1 MPEQFQK
8 GMVIVVSYNLQR
20 TSIGDRIFFNS
31 IIDKRYKTNRVSVNL
46 ILPLERDKASVRALI
61 PNILRKGYRGCPDFT
76 EFSKKLAMLYGSYIG
91 YDVTAI
97 GDSQV
102 ITLSAGVIDDMYALD
117 GEHLLSEI
125 SEILSKVVLDP
136 VLENGLFPEREAA
149 LEKQSLIDLIE
160 SEMNEKRHYALN
172 RATAVLCAGE
182 PAGVNKYGYVEDVKK
197 ITAHS
202 VTQAYRELLET
213 ARVEI
218 MFVGCGNPEK
228 PQEIFT
234 KAFAGISRNP
244 RSFNTLEIKKSAD
257 ALKEETEQ
265 MNVAQSKLVL
275 GFRTGVAPSDHELNA
290 MRLMISLYGGTPSSK
305 LFLNV
310 REKMSLCYYCAA
322 RPNVS
327 KGIAFVDCG
336 VEHQN
341 IEKAKE
347 EILNQLDQ
355 IRKGNFTDEDLN
367 YAKLSM
373 VNTFRS
379 AGDSAP
385 SIEGWYLSQVLYG
398 TERSPEMEGEAIAAI
413 DKDAVIAAAN
423 RMQLDTVYLLT
434 DESVGK

>member
-1 MPEQFQK
+1 M
-8 GMVIVVSYNLQR
+8 SYNLHR
-20 TSIGDRIFFNS
+20 TSIGDHIFFNS

-46 ILPLERDKASVRALI
+46 VLPLERDKVSVRALL
-61 PNILRKGYRGCPDFT
+61 PNILRKGYRECPDFT
-76 EFSKKLAMLYGSYIG
+76 ELSKKLAMLYGSYIG

-102 ITLSAGVIDDMYALD
+102 MTLSAGVIDDMYALD

-125 SEILSKVVLDP
+125 SEILAKIVLDP
-136 VLENGLFPEREAA
+136 VLENGLFPEREVA

-160 SEMNEKRHYALN
+160 SEINEKRHYALN

-182 PAGVNKYGYVEDVKK
+182 PAGINKYGYVEDVEK
-197 ITAHS
+197 ITAES
-202 VTQAYRELLET
+202 ASEAYLELLET

-218 MFVGCGNPEK
+218 MFVGCGDPEK
-228 PQEIFT
+228 SREIFA
-234 KAFAGISRNP
+234 KAFAAVNRKP
-244 RSFNTLEIKKSAD
+244 LCFHTLEIKTGTGE
-257 ALKEETEQ
+257 LKEETER

-275 GFRTGVAPSDHELNA
+275 GFRTGVAPSDDSLNA

-341 IEKAKE
+341 IEKAKT
-347 EILNQLDQ
+347 EILNQLDH
-355 IRKGNFTDEDLN
+355 IREGDFTDEDFQ

-379 AGDSAP
+379 AGDSAS

-398 TERSPEMEGEAIAAI
+398 TERSPEMEAEEIASVSRE
-413 DKDAVIAAAN
+413 AVIAAAKQ
-423 RMQLDTVYLLT
+423 MQLDTVYLLT

>member
-46 ILPLERDKASVRALI
+46 ILPLERDKVSVRALI
-61 PNILRKGYRGCPDFT
+61 PNILRKGYRECPDFT
-76 EFSKKLAMLYGSYIG
+76 EFSKKL
-91 YDVTAI
+91 
-97 GDSQV
+97 
-102 ITLSAGVIDDMYALD
+102 
-117 GEHLLSEI
+117 
-125 SEILSKVVLDP
+125 
-136 VLENGLFPEREAA
+136 
-149 LEKQSLIDLIE
+149 
-160 SEMNEKRHYALN
+160 ALN

-228 PQEIFT
+228 PQGIFT

-373 VNTFRS
+373 VNAFRS

-398 TERSPEMEGEAIAAI
+398 TERSPEMEGEVIAAI